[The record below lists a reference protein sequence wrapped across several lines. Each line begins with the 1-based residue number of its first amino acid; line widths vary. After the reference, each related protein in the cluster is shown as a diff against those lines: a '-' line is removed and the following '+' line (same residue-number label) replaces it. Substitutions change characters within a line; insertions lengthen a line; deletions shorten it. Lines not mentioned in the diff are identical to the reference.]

1 MAKKKNNLLT
11 KIEHETGSRYKKTSQ
26 SKRRPKFSSMNKSK
40 KEHLKRQ
47 IEVANQPL
55 NKIIRETKGN
65 KKFKVFVKDGDKIK
79 TVRFGDANMSIKRD
93 DPQRRKAFFDR
104 MNPILAKVKGN
115 KKLSPVYWSLRSWKL
130 GTKIT

>member
-1 MAKKKNNLLT
+1 MSVK
-11 KIEHETGSRYKKTSQ
+11 E
-26 SKRRPKFSSMNKSK
+26 NK
-40 KEHLKRQ
+40 
-47 IEVANQPL
+47 PL

-93 DPQRRKAFFDR
+93 DPKRRKAFFDR

-115 KKLSPVYWSLRSWKL
+115 KKLSPVYWSLRSWRL

>member
-1 MAKKKNNLLT
+1 MSVK
-11 KIEHETGSRYKKTSQ
+11 E
-26 SKRRPKFSSMNKSK
+26 NK
-40 KEHLKRQ
+40 
-47 IEVANQPL
+47 PL

-93 DPQRRKAFFDR
+93 DPKRRRAFFDR

>member
-1 MAKKKNNLLT
+1 MSVK
-11 KIEHETGSRYKKTSQ
+11 E
-26 SKRRPKFSSMNKSK
+26 NK
-40 KEHLKRQ
+40 
-47 IEVANQPL
+47 PL

-93 DPQRRKAFFDR
+93 DPKRRKAFFDR
-104 MNPILAKVKGN
+104 MKPILAKVKGD
-115 KKLSPVYWSLRSWKL
+115 KRLSPVYWSLRSWRL

>member
-1 MAKKKNNLLT
+1 MADK
-11 KIEHETGSRYKKTSQ
+11 
-26 SKRRPKFSSMNKSK
+26 
-40 KEHLKRQ
+40 
-47 IEVANQPL
+47 PL

-93 DPQRRKAFFDR
+93 DPKRRKAFFDR

-115 KKLSPVYWSLRSWKL
+115 KKLSPVYWALRSWRL